1 MLWVI
6 WLADDDCWINVFGF
20 SKLFTCRFQVGYFA
34 HNDFRITYAR
44 SRLVLDQLA
53 LATVETIL
61 ENYGKPRKQLRI
73 HIHQQLTKAQYRY

>member
-1 MLWVI
+1 VKSG
-6 WLADDDCWINVFGF
+6 A
-20 SKLFTCRFQVGYFA
+20 
-34 HNDFRITYAR
+34 
-44 SRLVLDQLA
+44 VLDYLV